1 MYVNSAIDVLYAETK
16 KNETRFLLFR
26 LRARSGSV
34 RPSRSRKPRTT
45 ADGQWFRFAFH
56 LGNRRATICNPWFKF
71 LVVLFAQEPAA
82 AITGAHICDACVRLV
97 RDAVK
102 QCVHPPRF
110 ARARSTRPLDLFRR
124 GRRGRDPPR
133 RRRNDASRKDKYLW
147 FKPSVLTSLRRAGT
161 YRPWLP

>member
-1 MYVNSAIDVLYAETK
+1 M
-16 KNETRFLLFR
+16 R
-26 LRARSGSV
+26 L
-34 RPSRSRKPRTT
+34 PKT
-45 ADGQWFRFAFH
+45 ANDGQWFRFAFH

-110 ARARSTRPLDLFRR
+110 ARARRALWIFFAAVAVAATPR
-124 GRRGRDPPR
+124 G
-133 RRRNDASRKDKYLW
+133 A
-147 FKPSVLTSLRRAGT
+147 VETTLREKINISGSNQAF
-161 YRPWLP
+161 

>member
-1 MYVNSAIDVLYAETK
+1 MYVKSDRWITFVVKSGTK

-26 LRARSGSV
+26 EKFVLARSGSV
-34 RPSRSRKPRTT
+34 RPLRLPKT
-45 ADGQWFRFAFH
+45 ANDGQWFRFAFH

-82 AITGAHICDACVRLV
+82 AIASAHICDACVRLV

-147 FKPSVLTSLRRAGT
+147 FKTQAF
-161 YRPWLP
+161 